1 MRGPYHWNVCC
12 VSSGLFVFREADGEY
27 DFSVVGCFFLRE
39 RAAGLLRFTV
49 SSVDRGLGVVCVYVY
64 IIVHPL
70 RITLTLFFVGY
81 IDAVLDD
88 RSTAC
93 SRLRGSCY
101 VSCGSL
107 GRKDGRTEERP

>member
-1 MRGPYHWNVCC
+1 MFRRGCLC
-12 VSSGLFVFREADGEY
+12 LERQTESTTFRL
-27 DFSVVGCFFLRE
+27 SVVVFLRE

-64 IIVHPL
+64 IVVHPL